1 MCQYVLSE
9 KSKVQ
14 NSMDHMLFVF
24 LIQGTMCIYMKCFWK
39 GGQEG
44 EGWEEGQCQQGIW
57 RNGKFSA
64 IRV

>member
-1 MCQYVLSE
+1 MRQLSMCQYVLSE

-24 LIQGTMCIYMKCFWK
+24 LIQGTMCI
-39 GGQEG
+39 
-44 EGWEEGQCQQGIW
+44 W